1 MKAVTLFLPT
11 LFHPSFR
18 MEEKAY
24 GQFAPGKQEAL
35 SLLLSRAEGF
45 KNKLHGMQ
53 DCLHS
58 FFKGLEKGP
67 LPFGALGAFAKGIIN
82 ASDPGY
88 WCYVSPIEC
97 HTDYQSAYIQGS
109 GHLALE
115 PGEIEALQKSL
126 NTLFEADGLK
136 LITVNAQDWFCYV
149 PTRYLA
155 VMQDLSQVLHK
166 NMAGKFPSGPNANYW
181 ARLITECQMLL
192 ANHLINQTRIKRN
205 KPLISSV
212 WFWGLGKLPASVST
226 SFDEIYTND
235 SVLHGLALLAE
246 VPSNPCLE
254 GAIMPF
260 SKGHTLLCDRLFVEA
275 GSSPS
280 EALEYYENKW
290 FVPLL
295 KALKKGDIDRLNI
308 CTDQGYEYGITKRRL
323 YYFWRK
329 IRTFDEIII
338 RMDHDKN
345 RPTS

>member
-24 GQFAPGKQEAL
+24 EQFAPAKLEAL
-35 SLLLSRAEGF
+35 SLLLSRAGCF
-45 KNKLHGMQ
+45 KNNLHSMQ

-58 FFKGLEKGP
+58 YFKGLEEGP
-67 LPFGALGAFAKGIIN
+67 LPFGALGAFAEGIIK

-88 WCYVSPIEC
+88 WCYASPIEC

-109 GHLALE
+109 DHLALE
-115 PGEIEALQKSL
+115 PGEIEALEKSL

-136 LITVNAQDWFCYV
+136 LITTAQGWFCSV
-149 PTRYLA
+149 PTQYLA
-155 VMQDLSQVLHK
+155 VMQDLSHVLHK
-166 NMAGKFPSGPNANYW
+166 NMAGKFPSGSNASYW

-192 ANHLINQTRIKRN
+192 ANHVINQTRMKKN

-235 SVLHGLALLAE
+235 SVLRALAMLAK
-246 VPSNPCLE
+246 VPSNPCLD
-254 GAIMPF
+254 GALMCF

-275 GSSPS
+275 GASPS
-280 EALEYYENKW
+280 EVLEYYENKW

-295 KALKKGDIDRLNI
+295 KALKKGHIDRLNI
-308 CTDQGYEYGITKRRL
+308 CTDQGYEYRITKRQL

-345 RPTS
+345 SPTS